1 MKVFK
6 KLATLSM
13 AVLMALGVSAF
24 VACDKGGD
32 GSVTSVESVES
43 VESTTS
49 ETKTYTC
56 YEFVVVNA
64 DGTKVGEGYQ
74 VQICALKED
83 GTIESCLRPI
93 PVVNGVCVY
102 NDARIKA
109 PGIYEV
115 HVVDEET
122 NPIELAE
129 VVRTSADA
137 FGEYTLTLAE

>member
-43 VESTTS
+43 TSTPATS
-49 ETKTYTC
+49 EGEKTYTC

-64 DGTKVGEGYQ
+64 DGTTASGEYY
-74 VQICALKED
+74 VQLCLAD
-83 GTIESCLRPI
+83 GSCI
-93 PVVNGVCVY
+93 NYFAPVTNGVCKYTHAKVTAPSAY
-102 NDARIKA
+102 TVHLFDAERE
-109 PGIYEV
+109 EV
-115 HVVDEET
+115 
-122 NPIELAE
+122 ELVQE
-129 VVRTSADA
+129 VTTSADA

>member
-43 VESTTS
+43 TTS

-64 DGTKVGEGYQ
+64 DGTKVSGTYY
-74 VQICALKED
+74 VQLCLADGACINYFAPVTDGVCKYTHAKVTAPGAYVPHVYDAEKNELELKEKV
-83 GTIESCLRPI
+83 T
-93 PVVNGVCVY
+93 
-102 NDARIKA
+102 
-109 PGIYEV
+109 
-115 HVVDEET
+115 
-122 NPIELAE
+122 
-129 VVRTSADA
+129 TSADA